1 MEHDNGDNYDWSTER
16 RVEGLVNK
24 HMADI
29 ALETLQQRL
38 TAVSDEMHSLAE
50 HVSRRSG
57 EELKDEPRRADV
69 SLGVEPPLSSA
80 CSSGAA
86 DNFISACSTEIAA
99 QRKIIALLVEI
110 KEEQQR
116 QWAVLRDLQ
125 ARLLAQTSYEEEDVE
140 ALDKDLPLR
149 TLEQL
154 DEMERRLEEPGIQKR
169 LVSYLSRMGGATVD
183 DAVRRLMQAVLSFAV
198 GSELN
203 WVGRGQKR
211 SFRNTRLQGVLFL
224 LCFLVFPLSLPVT
237 FCRYFCSWCCRVWI
251 RDCKPPIVP
260 TILLNTHC
268 FNYCYSFYYYHD
280 ECLCGTCTAHYKK
293 YSLELIYMKSALR

>member
-1 MEHDNGDNYDWSTER
+1 MEHGDAENHDWPMHR
-16 RVEGLVNK
+16 RVEGIVSQ

-38 TAVSDEMHSLAE
+38 TAVSEEVHSLAQ

-57 EELKDEPRRADV
+57 EEFKDEPRRGDV
-69 SLGVEPPLSSA
+69 NFGVELPLSSA
-80 CSSGAA
+80 CNPGAA
-86 DNFISACSTEIAA
+86 DKLLSVPSTETAA

-110 KEEQQR
+110 KEEQRR

-125 ARLLAQTSYEEEDVE
+125 ARLQGQTSCEEEDVE
-140 ALDKDLPLR
+140 ALDMDIPLR

-154 DEMERRLEEPGIQKR
+154 DDVERQLDDAGVQKR
-169 LVSYLSRMGGATVD
+169 MVSYLSRMGGATID

-211 SFRNTRLQGVLFL
+211 SFGKTRLQGVLFRAL
-224 LCFLVFPLSLPVT
+224 KRTPVGKEAT
-237 FCRYFCSWCCRVWI
+237 HHQYADVVKKWLRFAPFRQGGTGRRCY
-251 RDCKPPIVP
+251 KPPVEFP
-260 TILLNTHC
+260 DSEEKD
-268 FNYCYSFYYYHD
+268 SF
-280 ECLCGTCTAHYKK
+280 TQSCTN
-293 YSLELIYMKSALR
+293 

>member
-1 MEHDNGDNYDWSTER
+1 MEHGNGDTNDWAVQR
-16 RVEGLVNK
+16 RVEGFVNK

-29 ALETLQQRL
+29 ALESLQQRL
-38 TAVSDEMHSLAE
+38 SAVSEEMHSLAE

-57 EELKDEPRRADV
+57 EEFKDESRRAEV
-69 SLGVEPPLSSA
+69 SFGVEPPLSSA
-80 CSSGAA
+80 CSSGAP
-86 DNFISACSTEIAA
+86 STDTAA

-125 ARLLAQTSYEEEDVE
+125 ARLQAQAGYEEDDVE
-140 ALDKDLPLR
+140 ALDVDLPLR

-154 DEMERRLEEPGIQKR
+154 DEMERHLEDTGVQKR
-169 LVSYLSRMGGATVD
+169 MVSYLSRMGGATVD

-211 SFRNTRLQGVLFL
+211 SFRNTRLQGVLFRAL
-224 LCFLVFPLSLPVT
+224 KRTPVGKEAT
-237 FCRYFCSWCCRVWI
+237 HHQYADVVKKWLRFAPFRQGGSGRRCCR
-251 RDCKPPIVP
+251 PPADFP
-260 TILLNTHC
+260 DSEDADSFNQSCTH
-268 FNYCYSFYYYHD
+268 
-280 ECLCGTCTAHYKK
+280 
-293 YSLELIYMKSALR
+293 